1 MYLIESIF
9 TVTISLDWDILARMA
24 AQTNK
29 DGAEAIEME
38 NPPVTRPAVLAD
50 KLQDGDEAL
59 HILQT
64 EFVEYT
70 PEEERRLRW
79 KIDLRL
85 VSVMLIV
92 NGIQFVDKLVCT
104 GVQGTSFSRRLM
116 FIKDYQLCRNIR
128 HDH

>member
-1 MYLIESIF
+1 
-9 TVTISLDWDILARMA
+9 MA
-24 AQTNK
+24 NK

-38 NPPVTRPAVLAD
+38 NPPMTRPAVLAD

-85 VSVMLIV
+85 VTVMLIV
-92 NGIQFVDKLVCT
+92 NGIQFVDKLVCI
-104 GVQGTSFSRRLM
+104 GVQGTCLSRRLM
-116 FIKDYQLCRNIR
+116 VIKDYQLRRNLR

>member
-1 MYLIESIF
+1 M
-9 TVTISLDWDILARMA
+9 T

-29 DGAEAIEME
+29 DDAEAIEME
-38 NPPVTRPAVLAD
+38 NPPMTRPAVLAD

-64 EFVEYT
+64 EFVEYS

-85 VSVMLIV
+85 VTVMLIV
-92 NGIQFVDKLVCT
+92 NGIQFVDKLVCID
-104 GVQGTSFSRRLM
+104 VQGICLFERLM
-116 FIKDYQLCRNIR
+116 FMKDYQLCRDIR
-128 HDH
+128 HDY

>member
-1 MYLIESIF
+1 
-9 TVTISLDWDILARMA
+9 MA

-38 NPPVTRPAVLAD
+38 NPSMTRPAVLAD

-64 EFVEYT
+64 EFVEYS

-85 VSVMLIV
+85 VTVMLIV
-92 NGIQFVDKLVCT
+92 NGIQFVDKLVCVDVHET
-104 GVQGTSFSRRLM
+104 CLSRRLI